1 MSENAPI
8 RFFLGSN
15 SPQGFVSRFDQL
27 DDGDKEWHTFLIKGG
42 PGCGKSSFMKNVAAV
57 FEHRCPK
64 MELICCSSDPDSLD
78 AVILPEWKVSI
89 VDATAP
95 HVLEPKFPAMFET
108 ILSFGDY
115 LDPMRLKVHADT
127 IRALDQHMSKNYEQ
141 AIDCLAAAKSFVN
154 DSSRIALSC
163 LNLEKLAAYAK
174 HFACKNFPRRTG
186 RRGHEQVR
194 FLSAINAKGVTSF
207 FQTAQT
213 LCPHLCFISDDCG
226 AAASLFLSALRS
238 HALENGQNVISCYCP
253 LSPHSKIDHLLLPD
267 IGLAFL
273 TENRFHDLSGL
284 LPDRRIHA
292 KRFMDTEALRRH
304 KKRLSFNQKAAAQMV
319 HQASAVLAENKELH
333 DEMESIYLSAM
344 DFSRMDEMLERVVEQ
359 IITFQLARETARN
372 LR

>member
-27 DDGDKEWHTFLIKGG
+27 DFGDPEWHTFLIKGG
-42 PGCGKSSFMKNVAAV
+42 PGCGKSSFMKQIAAV
-57 FEHRCPK
+57 FEHRCPH

-89 VDATAP
+89 ADATAP
-95 HVLEPKFPAMFET
+95 HVLEPKYPAMSES
-108 ILSFGDY
+108 ILSLGDY
-115 LDPMRLKVHADT
+115 LDPLRLKANADT
-127 IRALDQHMSKNYEQ
+127 IRALDQRISKNYSQ
-141 AIDCLAAAKSFVN
+141 AIDCLAAAKSFLS
-154 DSSRIALSC
+154 DSNRIVLSC

-194 FLSAINAKGVTSF
+194 FLSAVNAKGITSLVS
-207 FQTAQT
+207 TAEA
-213 LCPHLCFISDDCG
+213 LCPHLCFFSDEYG

-273 TENRFHDLSGL
+273 TENRFHDLSDL

-292 KRFMDTEALRRH
+292 KRFLDTETLRRH
-304 KKRLSFNQKAAAQMV
+304 KKRLSFNQKAASQMV
-319 HQASAVLAENKELH
+319 RQASAVLGENKELH
-333 DEMESIYLSAM
+333 DQMEAIYLPAM
-344 DFSRMDEMLERVVEQ
+344 DFSMMDALLEQVVEQ
-359 IITFQLARETARN
+359 IIAFQLARETAAQ
-372 LR
+372 